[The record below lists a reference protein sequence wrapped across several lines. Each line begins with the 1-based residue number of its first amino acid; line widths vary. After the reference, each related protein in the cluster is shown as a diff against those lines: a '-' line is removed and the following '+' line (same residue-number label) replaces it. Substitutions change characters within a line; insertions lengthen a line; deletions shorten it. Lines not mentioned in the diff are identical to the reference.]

1 MPRINLLPWR
11 EQERKVRRREFM
23 VAAGG
28 AVIAAV
34 IFTLGGK
41 LLYSSW
47 TESQN
52 AKNAL
57 LKKEIVKLDA
67 QIADIQDLENRKQR
81 LVARMEIIEKLQRK
95 RPEIVHL
102 FDEMVKTVPEGVYL
116 TAIKQTGNKLEIRG
130 VAQSSTRVSSFMRNL
145 DGSQWLRNP
154 ELEVV
159 QTTKTSGPGS
169 SNHILGV
176 MAAQATGTRLV
187 HVPYRGAGPA
197 MQDTIAGIV
206 PSMFDSLPSAAPH

>member
-28 AVIAAV
+28 AIFAAV

-47 TESQN
+47 IDSQN
-52 AKNAL
+52 AKNNL
-57 LKKEIVKLDA
+57 LKKEIVKVNA

-102 FDEMVKTVPEGVYL
+102 FDELVKTVPDGIYL
-116 TAIKQTGNKLEIRG
+116 TSIKQNGNKFDIHG
-130 VAQSSTRVSSFMRNL
+130 VAQSSTRVSTFMRNIDSSVWMDNPVL
-145 DGSQWLRNP
+145 QVVESSRDSPTGGSNFTLTSDVVGVD
-154 ELEVV
+154 LENGGE
-159 QTTKTSGPGS
+159 TTVKK
-169 SNHILGV
+169 V
-176 MAAQATGTRLV
+176 AAK
-187 HVPYRGAGPA
+187 
-197 MQDTIAGIV
+197 
-206 PSMFDSLPSAAPH
+206 

>member
-11 EQERKVRRREFM
+11 EQERKIRRREFM

-28 AVIAAV
+28 AIFAAV
-34 IFTLGGK
+34 IFVLGGK

-52 AKNAL
+52 EKNNL

-95 RPEIVHL
+95 RPEIVHQ
-102 FDEMVKTVPEGVYL
+102 FDELVHTVPDGIYL
-116 TAIKQTGNKLEIRG
+116 TAIKQTGNKLEIHG
-130 VAQSSTRVSSFMRNL
+130 VAQSSTRVSTFMRNIDSSVWMDNPVL
-145 DGSQWLRNP
+145 QVVESAAGS
-154 ELEVV
+154 
-159 QTTKTSGPGS
+159 
-169 SNHILGV
+169 
-176 MAAQATGTRLV
+176 ATGGSNFTLTSDV
-187 HVPYRGAGPA
+187 IGVDLENGGE
-197 MQDTIAGIV
+197 TTV
-206 PSMFDSLPSAAPH
+206 KKVAAK